1 MSLNNTTISWIIIVI
16 VLVLLLLVISRNS
29 EYSSS
34 NNMMENMTDTPFKIP
49 SLNVPNLNV
58 TGSFNILPRGS
69 IIMWAGPSNNI
80 PQGWVICDG
89 NSVLS
94 DGTVS
99 PNLVDYFV
107 VGGKQHAT
115 GLPSITASGKTS
127 TDGAHSHST
136 KSPTYDTF
144 LTDWYTGGLCNIV
157 KKTGYSA
164 TPSASTPGVAN
175 SAVITDVKGEHTH
188 NLLLDSSVQRTTVNT
203 LTPDWV
209 SLIFIIRV

>member
-1 MSLNNTTISWIIIVI
+1 MSLNNTTILLIIT
-16 VLVLLLLVISRNS
+16 VLVLLLLVMRIRGSD
-29 EYSSS
+29 EDS
-34 NNMMENMTDTPFKIP
+34 NKNMIENMTDTPFKIP

-58 TGSFNILPRGS
+58 SGSFNILPRGS
-69 IIMWAGPSNNI
+69 IIMWAGPSNSI
-80 PQGWVICDG
+80 PQGWVVCDG

-107 VGGKQHAT
+107 VAGKEHAF
-115 GLPSITASGKTS
+115 GSASINTIGKTS
-127 TDGAHSHST
+127 LDGAHSHTS

-144 LTDWYTGGLCNIV
+144 LTDWTTGGLCSIT
-157 KKTGYSA
+157 KKSGYSVS
-164 TPSASTPGVAN
+164 TISNTPGVAN
-175 SAVITDVKGEHTH
+175 SAVITDRKGEHSH
-188 NLLLDSSVQRTTVNT
+188 NVLVDSSAQGTTVNT